1 MSEVNDE
8 NLITLIDEEGNE
20 TLYEILFT
28 FHSDD
33 YNRSY
38 VLLVPAETNDNEEV
52 IVEAYAYTEQE
63 DSDDFGEL
71 EEIESDEEWDM
82 VEEVLGTYLA
92 DENLND

>member
-33 YNRSY
+33 YDRSY
-38 VLLVPAETNDNEEV
+38 VLLVPEETHDDEEV
-52 IVEAYAYTEQE
+52 LVEAYAYTETG
-63 DSDDFGEL
+63 DDDDLGEL
-71 EEIESDEEWDM
+71 EEIDSDEEWDM
-82 VEEVLGTYLA
+82 VEEVLNTYLT
-92 DENLND
+92 DENMSE